1 MLEVSM
7 NVLLKNGTVMDGT
20 GNAPYI
26 GSIFIA
32 GGVIRDILKGEI
44 NERLDC
50 AEIDCA
56 GKVIAPGFIDS
67 HSHNDWFAALAD
79 PVPYFKTFAEQGIT
93 SQVTGNCGM
102 SPFGYEAGSPHLALM
117 GSGIF
122 KLNKTAKD
130 YSSFAAWQ
138 AEAEKRTPL
147 NLIPL
152 QGHGTIRLGLAG
164 YENRPLSE
172 DERAKRNAKIERSFD
187 EGVFGLSF
195 GLMYEPE
202 RYSSAAEL
210 EEAARLTAK
219 RGGILTVHARAFS
232 AASTSYSPPVGGE
245 AHNIRA
251 LKEMIDL
258 ARRTGVKL
266 QYSHLIF
273 VGTSTWKTAD
283 KCLELIRKARAQG
296 VDIMFD
302 MYSMTFGV
310 SVITVVLPS
319 WYLSL
324 PVEKRKRP
332 LIRTR
337 LALEIGITKRALGF
351 DFSDMQIAWAGE
363 GSEHICGK
371 RVSEIAAEQ
380 NTSELDAYIKLV
392 EMSGGTGRVNL
403 YRYYSDAL
411 IEKLAKHEASLFMT
425 DAWIEE
431 KGVQNAAAYSCF
443 PKFLALSRDKN
454 VIPLE
459 KAVRKMSGAV
469 ADRFGIPGR
478 GYIKKGCA
486 ADVTVFDPAIVG
498 EGSDPLARPKGVC
511 HVFINGLH
519 VVKNGAADD
528 SLLKGAGR
536 IITR

>member
-1 MLEVSM
+1 M
-7 NVLLKNGTVMDGT
+7 NVLLKNGTVIDGT

-26 GSIFIA
+26 GSIVVA

-56 GKVIAPGFIDS
+56 GKVIAPGFIDA
-67 HSHNDWFAALAD
+67 HSHNDWFAARTD
-79 PVPYFKTFAEQGIT
+79 PVPYFRTFAEQGIT
-93 SQVTGNCGM
+93 SQVTGNCGT
-102 SPFGYEAGSPHLALM
+102 SPFGFEAGTPHLALM

-122 KLNKTAKD
+122 KMDEISGD
-130 YSSFAAWQ
+130 YSSFSGWR
-138 AEAEKRTPL
+138 AEAAKRAPL
-147 NLIPL
+147 NIIPL

-172 DERAKRNAKIERSFD
+172 KETAKRNAKIEQSFD

-202 RYSSAAEL
+202 RYSSTAEL

-219 RGGILTVHARAFS
+219 RGGILTVQARALS
-232 AASTSYSPPVGGE
+232 AASTSYSPPIGGE

-251 LKEMIDL
+251 LKEMIDI

-273 VGTSTWKTAD
+273 VGAATWKTAD
-283 KCLELIRKARAQG
+283 KCLELISKARAQG
-296 VDIMFD
+296 VDIAFD

-324 PVEKRKRP
+324 PSEKRRRP
-332 LIRTR
+332 IIRAR
-337 LALEIGITKRALGF
+337 LAFEIGVTKQALGF
-351 DFSDMQIAWAGE
+351 DFSDMQVAWAGE
-363 GSEHICGK
+363 ESEDICGK
-371 RVSEIAAEQ
+371 RISEIAAEQ
-380 NTSELDAYIKLV
+380 KTSELDAYIKVV

-403 YRYYSDAL
+403 YRYYSDTL
-411 IEKLAKHEASLFMT
+411 IEKLAKHEASLYMT

-454 VIPLE
+454 IPLE
-459 KAVRKMSGAV
+459 KVVRKMSGAV

-478 GYIKKGCA
+478 GYIKKGLA
-486 ADVTVFDPAIVG
+486 ADVTVFDPAVAG
-498 EGSDPLARPKGVC
+498 AGSDPLARPQGIC

-519 VVKNGAADD
+519 VVKNGVADD

-536 IITR
+536 VITRKALT